1 VRHAVGGLLVCL
13 PSREA
18 AEAYCRDLEALDGHP
33 AWIVGRVVAG
43 SNTARIVDNFTV
55 IDV

>member
-1 VRHAVGGLLVCL
+1 VVGGLLVCL
-13 PSREA
+13 LSREA
-18 AEAYCRDLEALDGHP
+18 AEAYCCDLEALDGHL
-33 AWIVGRVVAG
+33 AWIVGHVVTG